1 MFRKY
6 RYKFELLIL
15 LLVVALLFM
24 LTQSPRDPLVSLIHK
39 LLIIADVLLILG
51 TLRRLWREKWRK
63 FVAKKAHEVILRV
76 VEFFIRVSDRL
87 NLASRRKNV
96 ISGKTKVEFN
106 FERAEKQRDQR
117 ARGKRWKHLES
128 PREKLRYIYRQ
139 TLSNKIKHGGRIY
152 AQDTPSELAKSE
164 DIGEG
169 ERELMLLYATYRY
182 DERREP
188 DDKAVADLKEKYF
201 PDIK

>member
-106 FERAEKQRDQR
+106 FERAEKQREQR
-117 ARGKRWKHLES
+117 ARGKRWKHLVS
-128 PREKLRYIYRQ
+128 ARERLRYIYRM
-139 TLSNKIKHGGRIY
+139 TLSDKIKHGGRIY
-152 AQDTPSELAKSE
+152 AQDTPSELARSE

>member
-6 RYKFELLIL
+6 RYRFELLIL

-24 LTQSPRDPLVSLIHK
+24 LTQSPRDPLISLIHK
-39 LLIIADVLLILG
+39 LLIIADILLILG
-51 TLRRLWREKWRK
+51 TLRSLWREKWRK
-63 FVAKKAHEVILRV
+63 FVAKKAHEVIVRV
-76 VEFFIRVSDRL
+76 VEFFLSVTERL

-106 FERAEKQRDQR
+106 FDRAEKQRDQR

-139 TLSNKIKHGGRIY
+139 TLSNKIKHGERIY
-152 AQDTPSELAKSE
+152 AQDTPSELAESE
-164 DIGEG
+164 TVGDG
-169 ERELMLLYATYRY
+169 EREMIKLYATYRY

-188 DDKAVADLKEKYF
+188 DGKTVADLKEKYF